1 VIGYEFLISKIG
13 IPTMPQQQPGDPA
26 TVRGQGFWDEG
37 HRLGIMATGQ
47 TRHRADA
54 VPLHTK
60 LLK

>member
-1 VIGYEFLISKIG
+1 M
-13 IPTMPQQQPGDPA
+13 MPLQQFNDPA
-26 TVRGQGFWDEG
+26 TVCGQGFWDEG
-37 HRLGIMATGQ
+37 HRLGILATGQ